1 MVNPSHS
8 SDNEPWEL
16 APANAH
22 PAAVA
27 ALSEPWYWDS
37 DDELSPFGNDTGADV
52 LSLFHEWRQEHPSE
66 SPSVFLAELIQ
77 DWQVPDTGWQ
87 EEDPTRLRALL
98 EAEDYGLTT
107 RDEII
112 VALALAQAIMEGR
125 IEPKILELARVATRR
140 RLLPVMLESFG
151 GEAEEAQQRYEH
163 IRGVLEQDWQ
173 R

>member
-1 MVNPSHS
+1 MAKPSRP

-37 DDELSPFGNDTGADV
+37 EDELSPFGNDTGADV
-52 LSLFHEWRQEHPSE
+52 LSLFQEWRREHRAE
-66 SPSVFLAELIQ
+66 SASVFLAELLQ

-112 VALALAQAIMEGR
+112 VALALAQAIVEGR
-125 IEPKILELARVATRR
+125 IERKILDLARVATRR

-151 GEAEEAQQRYEH
+151 GEAEEVQQRYEH
-163 IRGVLEQDWQ
+163 LRGVLSQEW
-173 R
+173 RG